1 MPDPPLACGDATSSD
16 AAPAAQFFITFRKA
30 EHLDGKHVVFGKVV
44 KGMDIVKKVES
55 FGSQD
60 GKTSKKVLVA
70 DCGEV
75 AADDPTFMDKD

>member
-1 MPDPPLACGDATSSD
+1 
-16 AAPAAQFFITFRKA
+16 
-30 EHLDGKHVVFGKVV
+30 
-44 KGMDIVKKVES
+44 MDIVKKVES

-75 AADDPTFMDKD
+75 AADDPTFMNKD